1 VYYFI
6 FPIFYLIS
14 LLPLRVLYLLS
25 DVVYLI
31 IYYLVKYRRDV
42 VYKNL
47 TIAFPNATHE
57 EKIKISKSFY
67 KKFVDTFIE
76 TIKLISISK
85 KEFLRRIDFD
95 ASVFDELH
103 KQGKNV
109 QIHTGHF
116 FNYEF
121 MNLSIALKSKFAFL
135 GIFTPISSKVFY
147 KIMWNMRSKFGTILI
162 PSSEFKNNFH
172 MYANKEYGLGLVADQ
187 NPGSPLNAY
196 WVDFFGKKTAFVRG
210 PEKGSK
216 QLGTAVVMLY
226 INSTKRG
233 YYKLEAS
240 LLTTNAK
247 DTPDGFVTKKLIE
260 FIETK
265 VKEHPSNYLWTH
277 KRWKYEFDKEKYG
290 HLVIN

>member
-1 VYYFI
+1 MYYII

-14 LLPLRVLYLLS
+14 LIPLRILYLLS
-25 DVVYLI
+25 DVIYVI
-31 IYYLVKYRRDV
+31 IYYLVKYRKDV

-47 TIAFPNATHE
+47 TIAFPNATHQ

-76 TIKLISISK
+76 TIKLISISE

-95 ASVFDELH
+95 ATIFDELH
-103 KQGKNV
+103 KKGKNV
-109 QIHTGHF
+109 QIHSGHF

-121 MNLSIALKSKFAFL
+121 MNLGISLKSNFAFL
-135 GIFTPISSKVFY
+135 GIFTHISNKAFY
-147 KIMWNMRSKFGTILI
+147 KIMWDMRSKFGTILI

-172 MYANKEYGLGLVADQ
+172 KYANQEYGLGLVADQ
-187 NPGSPLNAY
+187 NPTNPLNAY
-196 WVDFFGKKTAFVRG
+196 WVEFFGRKTAFVRG

-226 INSTKRG
+226 INSNKRG
-233 YYKLEAS
+233 YYKIEAS
-240 LLTTNAK
+240 LLTENAK

-265 VKEHPSNYLWTH
+265 IKENPSNYLWTH
-277 KRWKYEFDKEKYG
+277 KRWKYNFDENKHG
-290 HLVIN
+290 HLTID

>member
-1 VYYFI
+1 MYYI
-6 FPIFYLIS
+6 IYPLFYLIS
-14 LLPLRVLYLLS
+14 LLPLRILYIIS
-25 DVVYLI
+25 DFFYVIVYYI
-31 IYYLVKYRRDV
+31 VKYRRNIV
-42 VYKNL
+42 LSNL
-47 TIAFPNATHE
+47 SIAFPEKTQA
-57 EKIKISKSFY
+57 EKIKISKAFY

-85 KEFLRRIDFD
+85 QEFLKRIDFD

-103 KQGKNV
+103 KQGLNV
-109 QIHTGHF
+109 QIHSGHF

-121 MNLSIALKSKFAFL
+121 MNLGIAVKSKFAFL
-135 GIFTPISSKVFY
+135 GIFTHISNKAFY
-147 KIMWNMRSKFGTILI
+147 KIMWDMRSKFGTILI

-172 MYANKEYGLGLVADQ
+172 KYSNIEYGLGLVADQ
-187 NPGSPLNAY
+187 NPTNPSNAY

-240 LLTTNAK
+240 LLTANAK
-247 DTPDGFVTKKLIE
+247 NTTDGFVTKQLIS

-265 VKEHPSNYLWTH
+265 IKENPSNYLWTH
-277 KRWKYEFDKEKYG
+277 RRWKYEFTEEKYG
-290 HLVIN
+290 HLVIH